1 MQQYS
6 LIDTALIKVKAG
18 NGGDG
23 AVSFRREKYIP
34 KGGPDGGNG
43 GKGGSIYALSDHN
56 LATLVDYRAKKA
68 YKAEDG
74 VHGGK
79 KKMGGSDA
87 EDIYIKIPVGTRIYE
102 VIDGDEFLIADVV
115 RNGELIPL
123 ARGGVGGKGNTVF
136 KSSTNRTPLQ
146 YTEGQQGEEKTIRLE
161 VKMIADVGLIGFP
174 NAGKSTLINQLT
186 NANAKTANYP
196 FTTLAPNLG
205 VCRIYDKDIIFADI
219 PGLIEGASQGKGLGD
234 EFLRHVERT
243 KLLVHIVD
251 PFSTEVIDNDFATY
265 AYQSYSKIRTEL
277 REYKNSVSGD
287 NPLETKPEV
296 VVINKLD
303 IFDVQ
308 EHFEEIRAIF
318 KNKGIQVFGISA
330 VTGDG
335 VKELLEEI
343 YKKLKDIE
351 TSAPSK
357 EQEVAENKTSKVYN
371 ISDLPNKRI
380 VFFKK
385 SIKEKPEI
393 LRFNKKHP
401 GEK

>member
-18 NGGDG
+18 DGGDG

-43 GKGGSIYALSDHN
+43 GRGGSVYAISDHN

-74 VHGGK
+74 VAGGK

-87 EDIYIKIPVGTRIYE
+87 VDIYIKIPVGTRIYE
-102 VIDGDEFLIADVV
+102 VIEDNEYLIADVV
-115 RNGELIPL
+115 ENGQIIPL

-146 YTEGQQGEEKTIRLE
+146 YTEGQKGEEKVIRLE

-186 NANAKTANYP
+186 NANAKTASYP

-205 VCRIYDKDIIFADI
+205 VCRIFDKDIIFADI

-234 EFLRHVERT
+234 AFLRHIERT

-251 PFSTEVIDNDFATY
+251 PFNSDVVDGDFAGY
-265 AYQSYSKIRTEL
+265 AYESYSKIRKEL
-277 REYKNSVSGD
+277 HDYKNTVSGD
-287 NPLETKPEV
+287 NPLENKPEI

-308 EHFEEIRAIF
+308 ENFESINDLF
-318 KNKGIQVFGISA
+318 SKNGVELLGISA
-330 VTGDG
+330 ATGDG
-335 VKELLEEI
+335 IKELLEEV
-343 YKKLKDIE
+343 YKKLTKIE
-351 TSAPSK
+351 ADLPK
-357 EQEVAENKTSKVYN
+357 EDLENKANKVVKVYN

>member
-43 GKGGSIYALSDHN
+43 GKGGSVFAISDHN
-56 LATLVDYRAKKA
+56 LATLVDYRAKKIYRA
-68 YKAEDG
+68 QDG
-74 VHGGK
+74 IRGGK

-102 VIDGDEFLIADVV
+102 VTDGEEFLIADVV
-115 RNGELIPL
+115 KNGEIIPL
-123 ARGGVGGKGNTVF
+123 ARGGIGGKGNDVF

-146 YTEGQQGEEKTIRLE
+146 YTEGSVGEEKQIRLE

-174 NAGKSTLINQLT
+174 NAGKSTLINKLT

-205 VCRIYDKDIIFADI
+205 VCTIHNRDIIFADI
-219 PGLIEGASQGKGLGD
+219 PGLIEGASDGKGLGD

-251 PFSTEVIDNDFATY
+251 PFSESVEEGKY
-265 AYQSYSKIRTEL
+265 GESAYENYSKIRTEL
-277 REYKNSVSGD
+277 QNYKNTVSQD
-287 NPLETKPEV
+287 NLLKNKPEI

-303 IFDVQ
+303 ILDVQ
-308 EHFEEIRAIF
+308 ENFEEIRSYFADR
-318 KNKGIQVFGISA
+318 GVVVFGISA
-330 VTGDG
+330 LSGTGVG
-335 VKELLEEI
+335 ELMEEV
-343 YKKLKDIE
+343 YKRVVVIE
-351 TSAPSK
+351 K
-357 EQEVAENKTSKVYN
+357 EQAVTNENVTPKVLRVYN

-380 VFFKK
+380 VFYKK
-385 SIKEKPEI
+385 SVKEKPEVS
-393 LRFNKKHP
+393 RFGFKHP